1 MRTIADILL
10 AIRLTHGEVTLAPSD
25 LLLLVD
31 EIDNLE
37 AELEQAEERPD
48 EC

>member
-1 MRTIADILL
+1 MRTISDIML

-37 AELEQAEERPD
+37 AELEQAERRD